1 MDDDQRPFVVIKF
14 INKTIKKGSD
24 DDTAYEVGLAKW
36 IVDLNEDMI
45 GTTKWPPPSVDAGK
59 LIRKEASP
67 NSNWPV
73 SSVEVIRYFDTVRR
87 AREALKRLV
96 DEGLTSYETERELGR
111 GKRKKRPPTKYTDDD
126 EDSDISEYSK
136 KKQQSLSDDSDS
148 TDSVP
153 RKKTEKFV
161 KSKNIVED
169 IPSPPSLS
177 FQNKTEKIRSQK
189 TERQRL
195 SQKLKEGHLKN
206 ALKKQMSALNV
217 PQLNASTKSRLQQ
230 VNTTPYQNNIIL
242 LTDEEENIVDEPEA
256 KIDEFGLGISSEG
269 RNSFKSLGSRNT
281 EVFSSFSTPLRSSSP
296 LYNMNSRNSGAISR
310 ELFSCHQDILQDA
323 NNSEDLD
330 VPMHSKKKQFL
341 SDDSNLSF
349 DISKSITEIKSL
361 CKTTLVRIEELSSK
375 VDVTIMN
382 QARLNRSLLPAE
394 KRIVRPPD
402 LPTLPVHTE
411 DDLKAIERFLDDVS
425 NLAATVHY
433 LASYSL
439 KSSEE
444 KAAAQVMTKL
454 ISNTL
459 ASSYNFKGTEGSKKK
474 SFQNLHLWEV
484 VQGVIQTRFPESDL
498 SHAKNSVMSWLRNAP
513 WRKQEEG
520 SDTWKRKNKSSRNR
534 NESKSPQKKDRK
546 KN

>member
-153 RKKTEKFV
+153 
-161 KSKNIVED
+161 
-169 IPSPPSLS
+169 
-177 FQNKTEKIRSQK
+177 QKIRSQK